1 MAKYHVKKD
10 GTPGICRAQEGN
22 CPLGDT
28 NEHFSNV
35 QDAQEYADK
44 LNEQKIKRDKLGKDY
59 IRNAYI
65 SQGTDVMVYSILDD
79 MPKLSSGAPS
89 VKYREYEEQV
99 SITDKGIRVTLP
111 VRVAVSNF
119 SSPYPVYADTDVNLY
134 FDLDNIDKIKIDV
147 DENNHG
153 LYRHTVVTPLGHD
166 IRSLSK
172 DEEETLKKYETK
184 IKNKLA
190 KKKNEI
196 KENTYGGRKEYVYND
211 LNRFNGK
218 EIGETINSIDED
230 RYYEIISDNKL
241 ISEGRMA
248 YGDFDDN
255 ILKSK
260 VKSINVK
267 DPGHFENEIIKLY
280 I

>member
-10 GTPGICRAQEGN
+10 GTPGICRAQDDN

-44 LNEQKIKRDKLGKDY
+44 LNEQRIKRDKLGKDY
-59 IRNAYI
+59 IRNAYS

-119 SSPYPVYADTDVNLY
+119 SSPSPVYADTDVNL
-134 FDLDNIDKIKIDV
+134 
-147 DENNHG
+147 
-153 LYRHTVVTPLGHD
+153 
-166 IRSLSK
+166 
-172 DEEETLKKYETK
+172 
-184 IKNKLA
+184 
-190 KKKNEI
+190 
-196 KENTYGGRKEYVYND
+196 
-211 LNRFNGK
+211 
-218 EIGETINSIDED
+218 
-230 RYYEIISDNKL
+230 
-241 ISEGRMA
+241 
-248 YGDFDDN
+248 
-255 ILKSK
+255 
-260 VKSINVK
+260 
-267 DPGHFENEIIKLY
+267 
-280 I
+280 